1 MQAQAKVGAIFA
13 ADRMI
18 YIGTSKHDG
27 VQLDDEIA
35 RWAREDMVIERRDG
49 KKIKLPCCF
58 P

>member
-1 MQAQAKVGAIFA
+1 
-13 ADRMI
+13 MI
-18 YIGTSKHDG
+18 YIGTSKHDE

-49 KKIKLPCCF
+49 KKIKLPCCV

>member
-1 MQAQAKVGAIFA
+1 
-13 ADRMI
+13 MI

-35 RWAREDMVIERRDG
+35 RWAREDMVIKRRDG
-49 KKIKLPCCF
+49 KKIKLPCCV